1 MNKPVFT
8 DRLPLKAFLTDD
20 PLRARMLAAHHLEYS
35 ELIYEQGDV
44 LIYSGSYNDTPLAV
58 ISAGFGSGEVLPVLE
73 MIGNLGTKKV
83 IYISACVSTTARYG
97 LRTVVLAKGGSDD
110 LQSCAQAAAAQYDIT
125 VITETVQPPG
135 SDNAEGG
142 ITDVVTGV
150 LYETA
155 RTENIKAL
163 SVLTVSENK
172 VTGEKM
178 EEHEVRSRFYAAS
191 RLTFETAV
199 LM

>member
-1 MNKPVFT
+1 MSAFT
-8 DRLPLKAFLTDD
+8 DRLPLKVILTDD
-20 PLRARMLAAHHLEYS
+20 PLRARMLSAHHLEYS
-35 ELIYEQGDV
+35 EMIYEQGDV
-44 LIYSGSYNDTPLAV
+44 LIYSGSYACTPLAV
-58 ISAGFGSGEVLPVLE
+58 ISAGFGSGEVLLSLE
-73 MIGNLGTKKV
+73 KIGNLGVKEV
-83 IYISACVSTTARYG
+83 IYIGACVSTTSRYG
-97 LRTVVLAKGGSDD
+97 LRTVVLARGGSDD

-125 VITETVQPPG
+125 VITETLLPPG

-142 ITDVVTGV
+142 ISDIVTGA

-178 EEHEVRSRFYAAS
+178 EEHEIRSRFYAAS
-191 RLTFETAV
+191 RLAFETAL

>member
-1 MNKPVFT
+1 M
-8 DRLPLKAFLTDD
+8 AILTDD

-44 LIYSGSYNDTPLAV
+44 LIFSGSYTETPLAV
-58 ISAGFGSGEVLPVLE
+58 ISAGFGSGEILSSLE
-73 MIGNLGTKKV
+73 KIGNLGAKKV
-83 IYISACVSTTARYG
+83 IYIGACVSTTARYG
-97 LRTVVLAKGGSDD
+97 LRTVVLARGGSDD
-110 LQSCAQAAAAQYDIT
+110 LLSCAQAAAVQYDIT
-125 VITETVQPPG
+125 IMTETVLPPG

-142 ITDVVTGV
+142 ISDVVTGA
-150 LYETA
+150 LYEAA
-155 RTENIKAL
+155 RTENIEAL

-191 RLTFETAV
+191 RLAFETAAF
-199 LM
+199 M